1 MSDWT
6 RMRFHAA
13 PVGAVSLVAICLTA
27 ICFPV
32 AGLLTGP
39 GRYLAAASLVICGF
53 TFTPAITCSV
63 YSIAREKLKSF
74 GAIGLVIAAATL
86 WLERETLYFIE
97 MGLFLVP
104 CTLLVMMVISK
115 RRTKERASIQ

>member
-1 MSDWT
+1 ME
-6 RMRFHAA
+6 MRFQAA
-13 PVGAVSLVAICLTA
+13 PVGAISLVAICLTA
-27 ICFPV
+27 ICFPA

-39 GRYLAAASLVICGF
+39 GHHVAGELLATCGF

-63 YSIAREKLKSF
+63 YSIAKERLKSF
-74 GAIGLVIAAATL
+74 GSVGLVIAAVTV

-115 RRTKERASIQ
+115 RRARAREGASTR

>member
-1 MSDWT
+1 MSSWT
-6 RMRFHAA
+6 AVRFQAA
-13 PVGAVSLVAICLTA
+13 PVGAVSLVAISLTA

-39 GRYLAAASLVICGF
+39 GRYAAAALLVICGF

-63 YSIAREKLKSF
+63 YSIASEKLKWF
-74 GAIGLVIAAATL
+74 GAVGLVIAAVTV

-115 RRTKERASIQ
+115 RRARAKEGAP

>member
-1 MSDWT
+1 MSGWT
-6 RMRFHAA
+6 EMRFQAA
-13 PVGAVSLVAICLTA
+13 PVGAVSLAAICLTA

-32 AGLLTGP
+32 VGLLTGA
-39 GRYLAAASLVICGF
+39 GRYAAAALLVICGF

-63 YSIAREKLKSF
+63 YSIAKEKLKSF
-74 GAIGLVIAAATL
+74 GAVGLAIAAVTV
-86 WLERETLYFIE
+86 WLERETLWFIE

-115 RRTKERASIQ
+115 RRARNSR